1 MTYIS
6 SQIID
11 TVAIR
16 NAKYVENS
24 QTFDNFNGK
33 IVIRI
38 MMGKSALDYDREYVF
53 RVHESWVMTVCRRC
67 RVIHSGESMPEI
79 ISVYSYVGGGEGDV
93 LTSSVNELYLS
104 VGFIRGFFLLPFVAS
119 LVPLY
124 YLDLS
129 SHRNLFLFRGISHS
143 LRSFLLCDR
152 QEFERY
158 TKSALSK
165 LAHSTF
171 WAPGII
177 HEPAEKPTRDESW
190 WY

>member
-1 MTYIS
+1 
-6 SQIID
+6 
-11 TVAIR
+11 
-16 NAKYVENS
+16 
-24 QTFDNFNGK
+24 
-33 IVIRI
+33 

-53 RVHESWVMTVCRRC
+53 WVHESWVMTVGRRC

-79 ISVYSYVGGGEGDV
+79 ISVYSYVGGGGGGV

-104 VGFIRGFFLLPFVAS
+104 VGFIRGFFLLPSVAS

-124 YLDLS
+124 SPLLIATCS
-129 SHRNLFLFRGISHS
+129 CSAAS
-143 LRSFLLCDR
+143 RSFLLCDR

>member
-1 MTYIS
+1 MRWAKALS
-6 SQIID
+6 II
-11 TVAIR
+11 I
-16 NAKYVENS
+16 ENIYFES
-24 QTFDNFNGK
+24 
-33 IVIRI
+33 R
-38 MMGKSALDYDREYVF
+38 
-53 RVHESWVMTVCRRC
+53 ESWVMTVCRRC

-79 ISVYSYVGGGEGDV
+79 ISVYSYVGRGGGDV
-93 LTSSVNELYLS
+93 PTSSVNELYLS
-104 VGFIRGFFLLPFVAS
+104 VGFIRGFFLLPS
-119 LVPLY
+119 VPL
-124 YLDLS
+124 LPPFS
-129 SHRNLFLFRGISHS
+129 SQLVLAPRSISHS

-177 HEPAEKPTRDESW
+177 HEPAEKPARDESW